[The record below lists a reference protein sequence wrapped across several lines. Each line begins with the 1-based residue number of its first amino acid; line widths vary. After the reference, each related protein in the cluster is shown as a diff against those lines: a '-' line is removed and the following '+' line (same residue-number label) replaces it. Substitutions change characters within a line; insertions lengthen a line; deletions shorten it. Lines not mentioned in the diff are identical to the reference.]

1 VIADKI
7 TYLWLGSVCIGT
19 CSKCSS
25 WALPYTS
32 NAAAAQDHLGVYINV
47 ARVCH
52 GIEVDLERVHEFVK
66 RPVS

>member
-1 VIADKI
+1 MQQ
-7 TYLWLGSVCIGT
+7 L
-19 CSKCSS
+19 
-25 WALPYTS
+25 ALPYTS